1 VLEKRLPLTSNHQ
14 HAALPRLFIYGFK
27 KTEEIMIKVYTHS
40 LGCPKNMVDTENI
53 LSGLKEHYFAVD
65 RPFESD
71 VVLINTCAFIRPA
84 VEESLET
91 IFSAAQ
97 DVKGLSQ
104 RPLLVVTGCLV
115 SRYGTGL
122 GREIPEADMF
132 VPIARQ
138 AELPG
143 KILYRLGRKVEAEA
157 PGVRHGPF
165 KSFAYVKI
173 SEGCN
178 NRCAFCTIP
187 SIRGKLRS
195 RPEHEVIQEAGHL
208 IDQGAGELV
217 LVSQDSTAYGRD
229 LGCRRGLSSLA
240 EKLAGLEGLLRL
252 RIMYLYPSGLNDGL
266 LARLAELGPPFVP
279 YFDVPLQHA
288 NPELLKKMGRPFQQD
303 PMEVIRRIRNY
314 FPGAAIRTT
323 LITGYP
329 GEEERHFRELLEF
342 VRQARV
348 QHLGVFPFYPE
359 EGTRAAG
366 FPGQIPDEVKNE
378 RQRLIMQEQ
387 KRVSR
392 EYLKGF
398 PGESLDILVDDPHPE
413 WPGLYT
419 GRAWFQAPEVDGL
432 TYISGPGVG
441 PGKMVRAEI
450 TASHDYDLEALA

>member
-1 VLEKRLPLTSNHQ
+1 MKSKYRLAVGKKNV
-14 HAALPRLFIYGFK
+14 YCK
-27 KTEEIMIKVYTHS
+27 KTGEVMIKVYTHS
-40 LGCPKNMVDTENI
+40 LGCPKNMVDTEDI
-53 LSGLKEHYFAVD
+53 LGGLIENFSAVAE
-65 RPFESD
+65 PGEAD

-91 IFSAAQ
+91 IFSVAK
-97 DVKGLSQ
+97 DIESLNP

-115 SRYGTGL
+115 SRYGPGL
-122 GREIPEADMF
+122 AREIPEADMF
-132 VPIARQ
+132 VPISQQ

-143 KILYRLGRKVEAEA
+143 RILHRLGRLINGESPVW
-157 PGVRHGPF
+157 RQGPF
-165 KSFAYVKI
+165 KSYAYLKI

-187 SIRGKLRS
+187 SIRGRLRS
-195 RPEHEVIQEAGHL
+195 RPAQEVLLEAGHL
-208 IDQGAGELV
+208 IGQGAVELV

-229 LGCRRGLSSLA
+229 LGYRRGLADLA
-240 EKLAGLEGLLRL
+240 EKLAELEGLNRL
-252 RIMYLYPSGLNDGL
+252 RVMYLYPSGLDEGL

-288 NPELLKKMGRPFQQD
+288 HPEILKKMGRPFQQD
-303 PMEVIRRIRNY
+303 PMEVIRRIRRH
-314 FPGAAIRTT
+314 FPGAAIRST

-329 GEEERHFRELLEF
+329 GEEEEHFQALLEL
-342 VRQARV
+342 VRRAEL

-366 FPGQIPDEVKNE
+366 FAGQVPDEVKKE
-378 RQRLIMQEQ
+378 RRRLIMQEQ
-387 KRVSR
+387 KRISR
-392 EYLKGF
+392 EYLQRF
-398 PGESLDILVDDPHPE
+398 QGEGLDILVDAPHPE

-419 GRAWFQAPEVDGL
+419 GRTWFQAPEADGL

-450 TASHDYDLEALA
+450 TASHDYDLQALA

>member
-1 VLEKRLPLTSNHQ
+1 MV
-14 HAALPRLFIYGFK
+14 
-27 KTEEIMIKVYTHS
+27 KVYTHS
-40 LGCPKNMVDTENI
+40 LGCPKSMVDTENI
-53 LSGLKEHYFAVD
+53 LSGFKGHFSAVAE
-65 RPFESD
+65 PGEAD
-71 VVLINTCAFIRPA
+71 VILINTCAFIRPA

-91 IFSAAQ
+91 IFSVAN
-97 DVKGLSQ
+97 DIELLSPK
-104 RPLLVVTGCLV
+104 PLLVVTGCLV
-115 SRYGTGL
+115 SRYGSGL

-132 VPIARQ
+132 VPIGQQ
-138 AELPG
+138 AELPCR
-143 KILYRLGRKVEAEA
+143 ILHRLGHSIDRTMPA
-157 PGVRHGPF
+157 RRQGPF
-165 KSFAYVKI
+165 ISYAYLKI

-187 SIRGKLRS
+187 SIRGRLRS
-195 RPEHEVIQEAGHL
+195 RPIQEVIQEAGSL

-229 LGCRRGLSSLA
+229 LGYKRGLFDLA
-240 EKLAGLEGLLRL
+240 EKLVDINGLLRL
-252 RIMYLYPSGLNDGL
+252 RIMYLYPSGLDDGL
-266 LARLAELGPPFVP
+266 LAGLAELGQPFVP

-288 NPELLKKMGRPFQQD
+288 HPELLKKMGRPFQQD

-314 FPGAAIRTT
+314 FPGAAIRST

-329 GEEERHFRELLEF
+329 GEEEKHFQAMLEF

-359 EGTRAAG
+359 KGTRAAG

>member
-1 VLEKRLPLTSNHQ
+1 
-14 HAALPRLFIYGFK
+14 
-27 KTEEIMIKVYTHS
+27 MIKVYTHS

-53 LSGLKEHYFAVD
+53 LGGLKEHYAAVAE
-65 RPFESD
+65 PGEAD

-91 IFSAAQ
+91 IFSVAQ

-115 SRYGTGL
+115 SRYGPGL

-143 KILYRLGRKVEAEA
+143 RILHRLGRQVEGEA
-157 PGVRHGPF
+157 PAPRHGPF
-165 KSFAYVKI
+165 QSFAYLKI

-187 SIRGKLRS
+187 SIRGRLRS
-195 RPEHEVIQEAGHL
+195 RPDQEVLREAGHL
-208 IDQGAGELV
+208 VDQGAGELV

-229 LGCRRGLSSLA
+229 LGYRRGLADLAQGLA
-240 EKLAGLEGLLRL
+240 EIKGLLRL
-252 RIMYLYPSGLNDGL
+252 RIMYLYPSGLDDGL

-288 NPELLKKMGRPFQQD
+288 HPEILKKMGRPFQQD
-303 PMEVIRRIRNY
+303 PMEVIRRIRKH

-329 GEEERHFRELLEF
+329 GEEERHFRDLLEF

-348 QHLGVFPFYPE
+348 QHLGVFPFFPE
-359 EGTRAAG
+359 KGTRAAG
-366 FPGQIPDEVKNE
+366 FTGQIPDEVKKE

-392 EYLKGF
+392 EYLQGVQ
-398 PGESLDILVDDPHPE
+398 GENLDILVDEPHPE

-441 PGKMVRAEI
+441 PGKMVRAEV
-450 TASHDYDLEALA
+450 TATHDYDLEALA